1 MIFMRETRDGD
12 VLVDVEMWTIL
23 SLGQTDE
30 LVKVPRAD
38 PNVTL
43 YIVWYNFMHLFYHI
57 QILALRET
65 SIHLCLSE

>member
-43 YIVWYNFMHLFYHI
+43 
-57 QILALRET
+57 
-65 SIHLCLSE
+65 